1 MGEISVKTGN
11 NARNGGKNS
20 LNRLIRC
27 VCGKKIGP
35 DPRNFNQRVNLGRN
49 DLLIRTFLSMWLLVG
64 VGATATLMI
73 ANIDKVLPFITPL
86 GFKISVFLLA
96 ISSIAGFAS
105 KYFALVVC
113 SSATVTVRMTE
124 LIQSKIKE
132 YAENCKIR
140 DEIGRDVGYVSD
152 IELSIDSFTEQ
163 YVSLFPFQGLRNK
176 VKKGMN
182 FYSENRS
189 GNRAAVH
196 GVVFQGIALFVQALS
211 YIAFLI
217 VITSFINL
225 R

>member
-1 MGEISVKTGN
+1 LAENTDDLFVGKTLLHGDVLMWLM
-11 NARNGGKNS
+11 KTLLTS
-20 LNRLIRC
+20 RC
-27 VCGKKIGP
+27 I
-35 DPRNFNQRVNLGRN
+35 NQR
-49 DLLIRTFLSMWLLVG
+49 
-64 VGATATLMI
+64 GAGH
-73 ANIDKVLPFITPL
+73 FITPL

-132 YAENCKIR
+132 YEENCKIR

-163 YVSLFPFQGLRNK
+163 YVNLFPFQGLRNK

-196 GVVFQGIALFVQALS
+196 GVVFQGIALFLQALS
-211 YIAFLI
+211 YIAFLV

>member
-1 MGEISVKTGN
+1 MNEEKDAYEAVKKYDEIIHQN
-11 NARNGGKNS
+11 LRNS
-20 LNRLIRC
+20 LIDSASLATIETTSILD
-27 VCGKKIGP
+27 K
-35 DPRNFNQRVNLGRN
+35 F
-49 DLLIRTFLSMWLLVG
+49 SMWLLVG

-217 VITSFINL
+217 VITYFINL

>member
-1 MGEISVKTGN
+1 MNEEKDAYEAVKKYDEIIHQN
-11 NARNGGKNS
+11 LRNS
-20 LNRLIRC
+20 LIDSASLATIETTSILD
-27 VCGKKIGP
+27 K
-35 DPRNFNQRVNLGRN
+35 F
-49 DLLIRTFLSMWLLVG
+49 SMWLLVG

-140 DEIGRDVGYVSD
+140 DEIGRDIGYVSD